1 MASSLETLAARLA
14 EDTMQAMESTGDD
27 RLFVEVGNVL
37 GTASQT
43 LEEAF
48 LTEIRVRMAEAKARE
63 FLNARLAAAGPGKAG
78 D

>member
-14 EDTMQAMESTGDD
+14 EDTMKAMESTGDD

-48 LTEIRVRMAEAKARE
+48 LTEIRVRTAEAKARE
-63 FLNARLAAAGPGKAG
+63 FLKARLAAAGADKAG